1 MSDSEIQSSDAPTR
15 LWWVPFLILAAAH
28 LPLVWIDF
36 TTTWPRA
43 HYQFFPFA
51 FVAFGYLLWAR
62 QHSYNPRPKL
72 ILTLIVLDLLMLLAA
87 ALIKSPWLASVALWH
102 LLLAVAVS
110 RKDKATGS
118 SLAYLALLP
127 LLAVRLPANT
137 DFLVIQHLQDF
148 TSRVASKVL
157 NFVGCLHLRDGNVIT
172 LPSKTLMVEEACSGI
187 QSLFTLIFLA
197 VLICCYNRRRAFHA
211 ILVIASGVFFAG
223 VMNVCRVISIAL
235 AEDWWQMDLTAGW
248 SHDLLGYAVLGLAA
262 GLLYNFDFFLL
273 GFTERVPY
281 GGGNELET
289 DYRNPVI
296 AAFNWL
302 FSTKTRHTPR
312 GLSSDDPGPPLPF
325 KKAILISSVL
335 CGIGIA
341 AQAPVLLF
349 APVQVNNVLTNLDLL
364 NESSLEPEMAGFVRQ
379 AYDTSERDRNSVEG
393 QFSNSW
399 VFKNDNLTAH
409 VSCDHLFCGW
419 HDLRVCYTG
428 IGWEVAETQLDRTES
443 EWHVMQVRLT
453 KPNRGSYGLLLF
465 SGFTPT
471 GTPVQP
477 PDMNAPT
484 GLFQYRLTRNGGLYN
499 TAPDTIQC
507 QTFVES
513 PFPFGDDQ
521 IKTLRQLHLKTR
533 RQIRDAALAKASVS
547 QLTHD

>member
-1 MSDSEIQSSDAPTR
+1 MSDSEIQSSDAPTV

-62 QHSYNPRPKL
+62 QHSYNPRPKR

-110 RKDKATGS
+110 RKDKDTGS

-157 NFVGCLHLRDGNVIT
+157 NFVGCLHLRNGNVIT

-281 GGGNELET
+281 GDLSAPGTE
-289 DYRNPVI
+289 YRNPVV
-296 AAFNWL
+296 AFFNWL
-302 FSTKTRHTPR
+302 VATRTRHTPR
-312 GLSSDDPGPPLPF
+312 GLESVQFPP
-325 KKAILISSVL
+325 ARWWQRATTISIFASVVAL
-335 CGIGIA
+335 G
-341 AQAPVLLF
+341 AQASTLLSGASSAKPSNF
-349 APVQVNNVLTNLDLL
+349 VDAGTILNKASVASVVAEFNQTDYEIETRDTTSDNGVCSNVWSFQNQDML
-364 NESSLEPEMAGFVRQ
+364 ARV
-379 AYDTSERDRNSVEG
+379 A
-393 QFSNSW
+393 
-399 VFKNDNLTAH
+399 
-409 VSCDHLFCGW
+409 CDHPFCGW
-419 HDLRVCYTG
+419 HDLRKCYSG
-428 IGWEVAETQLDRTES
+428 VGWRVTETRIDKTES
-443 EWHVMQVRLT
+443 AWPAMQVKLT
-453 KPNRGSYGLLLF
+453 MARDGSHAILF
-465 SGFTPT
+465 FSLFGANGEPFQTPEE
-471 GTPVQP
+471 
-477 PDMNAPT
+477 DNAM
-484 GLFQYRLTRNGGLYN
+484 GLFQNRFVPGGNYG
-499 TAPDTIQC
+499 APPATLQC
-507 QTFVES
+507 QTFAVLPIAFSEE
-513 PFPFGDDQ
+513 Q
-521 IKTLRQLHLKTR
+521 IEQLRELHSVTR
-533 RQIRDAALAKASVS
+533 TQIMNRVLEASA
-547 QLTHD
+547 HDG